1 MKMPKNQLYIPHENT
16 IIQHLQTKQKKLR
29 IPQKE
34 IADTL
39 NLNQANIS
47 KLLRGQ
53 RRLRYE
59 EAYQILQ
66 LIHQKTTTLPNNT
79 LNELGISEV
88 VCVYSDESTAKAA
101 SEMQKSG
108 FTQIPVIDRKTG
120 QCTGLVT
127 DLTLLVRMLEPLKS
141 EPKETW
147 LKHLA
152 ELPISEAE
160 VIDKV
165 PEYPACSPLIEVAEG
180 LMHHYGVLIRDE
192 QKNKFGI
199 ITRADFLKLLT
210 KQL

>member
-1 MKMPKNQLYIPHENT
+1 MSKDLHIPHENT
-16 IIQHLQTKQKKLR
+16 IIQHLQTKRKKLQ
-29 IPQKE
+29 ISQKE

-47 KLLRGQ
+47 KLLRGE

-66 LIHQKTTTLPNNT
+66 LIHQRATTLPDMS
-79 LNELGISEV
+79 LSELGMGEV
-88 VCVYSDESTAKAA
+88 VFVYSDEPTSRAA
-101 SEMQKSG
+101 LMMQNEG
-108 FTQIPVIDRKTG
+108 FTQVPVLDRKTM
-120 QCTGLVT
+120 QCLGFVT

-147 LKHLA
+147 LKHLS
-152 ELPISEAE
+152 ELPISEADI
-160 VIDKV
+160 IDKV
-165 PEYPACSPLIEVAEG
+165 PEYSAASPLIEVAEG

-199 ITRADFLKLLT
+199 ITRSDFLKLLLL
-210 KQL
+210 K